1 MKANLKFWFSSIAT
15 ILIGVLFFMRGAGA
29 LDLMVK
35 VFAGILAVSGIISF
49 ITLAW
54 LRGIVKLVLGVALWI
69 IDWQSYARIALYI
82 VGGLVILYA
91 VMGLWNFLRSHRMLL
106 LRLAGLVSAL
116 ICLAF
121 GWFLIFGQG
130 VVAVWVFKLTGV
142 ALVISGF
149 LSLIGRGK
157 KRD

>member
-1 MKANLKFWFSSIAT
+1 
-15 ILIGVLFFMRGAGA
+15 
-29 LDLMVK
+29 
-35 VFAGILAVSGIISF
+35 
-49 ITLAW
+49 
-54 LRGIVKLVLGVALWI
+54 
-69 IDWQSYARIALYI
+69 
-82 VGGLVILYA
+82 
-91 VMGLWNFLRSHRMLL
+91 MGLWNFLRSHRMLL

>member
-82 VGGLVILYA
+82 VGSIGK
-91 VMGLWNFLRSHRMLL
+91 GREDKHFL
-106 LRLAGLVSAL
+106 
-116 ICLAF
+116 
-121 GWFLIFGQG
+121 
-130 VVAVWVFKLTGV
+130 V
-142 ALVISGF
+142 ALVDGT
-149 LSLIGRGK
+149 LELLA
-157 KRD
+157 